1 MASTEYTL
9 QLTVCAPLDDL
20 DDANQLAL
28 IVGESAADVNT
39 FTAATHT
46 KDGVEYACISTVAK
60 PVVASYTGG
69 LPHPEHAQGADHE
82 AAMRAM
88 QAATWDLRERGQR
101 PSEILAELGF
111 EVIVVDDGAEE

>member
-1 MASTEYTL
+1 MATEYTL
-9 QLTVCAPLDDL
+9 QLTVCTPMATI

-39 FTAATHT
+39 FTHVTHE
-46 KDGVEYACISTVAK
+46 KDGVEYACVSTVAK

-69 LPHPEHAQGADHE
+69 LPTPEHAQGADYE

-88 QAATWDLRERGQR
+88 QAVTWDLRERGMR
-101 PSEILAELGF
+101 PSEIFDELGF
-111 EVIVVDDGAEE
+111 KRLEDEHKITPE

>member
-1 MASTEYTL
+1 MATEYTL
-9 QLTVCAPLDDL
+9 QLTVCTPITSI

-39 FTAATHT
+39 FQNATHT

-69 LPHPEHAQGADHE
+69 LPTPEHAQGADYE
-82 AAMRAM
+82 AAIRAM
-88 QAATWDLRERGQR
+88 HAVTWDLRERGQR
-101 PSEILAELGF
+101 PSEILADLGF
-111 EVIVVDDGAEE
+111 EAIVVDDDIEG